1 MIIKSIEVC
10 LSFGDQCLDK
20 VKKKKKTS
28 KSMSR
33 NVILLGLLNKY
44 IMYVQLNTEVS
55 ILSYLEY
62 LIRTFLVGRY
72 LQNSY

>member
-1 MIIKSIEVC
+1 MIIQSIEVC

-20 VKKKKKTS
+20 VKKKPS

-44 IMYVQLNTEVS
+44 IMYVQLKTEVS

-72 LQNSY
+72 LHNSY

>member
-20 VKKKKKTS
+20 VKKKKTS

-44 IMYVQLNTEVS
+44 IMYVQLKTEVS

>member
-1 MIIKSIEVC
+1 MIIQSIEVC

-33 NVILLGLLNKY
+33 NVILLGLLNKC
-44 IMYVQLNTEVS
+44 IIYVHFKTEVS
-55 ILSYLEY
+55 I
-62 LIRTFLVGRY
+62 
-72 LQNSY
+72 

>member
-1 MIIKSIEVC
+1 MIIQSIEVC

-20 VKKKKKTS
+20 VKKKKTS

>member
-1 MIIKSIEVC
+1 MIIQSIEVC

-20 VKKKKKTS
+20 VKKKKAS

-44 IMYVQLNTEVS
+44 IIYVQLKTEVS

-72 LQNSY
+72 LHNSY

>member
-1 MIIKSIEVC
+1 MIIQSIEVC

-20 VKKKKKTS
+20 VKKKQTS

-44 IMYVQLNTEVS
+44 IIYVQLKTEVS
-55 ILSYLEY
+55 I
-62 LIRTFLVGRY
+62 
-72 LQNSY
+72 

>member
-1 MIIKSIEVC
+1 MIIQSIEVC

-20 VKKKKKTS
+20 VKKKPS

-44 IMYVQLNTEVS
+44 IIYVQLKAEVS
-55 ILSYLEY
+55 I
-62 LIRTFLVGRY
+62 
-72 LQNSY
+72 

>member
-1 MIIKSIEVC
+1 MIIQSIEVC

-20 VKKKKKTS
+20 VKKKKTS

-44 IMYVQLNTEVS
+44 IIYVQLKTEVS

-72 LQNSY
+72 LHNSY

>member
-1 MIIKSIEVC
+1 MIIQSIEVC

-20 VKKKKKTS
+20 VKKKKTS

-44 IMYVQLNTEVS
+44 IMYVQLKTEVS

-72 LQNSY
+72 LHNSY

>member
-1 MIIKSIEVC
+1 MIIQSIEVC

-44 IMYVQLNTEVS
+44 IMYVQLKTEVS

-72 LQNSY
+72 LHNSY

>member
-20 VKKKKKTS
+20 VKKKKTS